1 MASTGC
7 VASDEFPMTRYDRH
21 PVLVLATLGAGSGSL
36 GATVMGSG
44 FGDAPNPGAYM
55 VLTGLWFGFVVGFA
69 VWRWGRASLGA
80 SMMAVLVTWIAWEA
94 AVNLAILIDRPP
106 TGTVD
111 IAPAYR
117 AYLTGVLAG
126 AVGASITWAGA
137 AFAVPALWRR
147 SVAATVTATGALL
160 GLLYPAVNYFDT
172 GLVLLVPWQA
182 AVVTVLGC
190 NMPFLQTSD
199 GHDRR
204 LPAI

>member
-1 MASTGC
+1 
-7 VASDEFPMTRYDRH
+7 MTRHDRH
-21 PVLVLATLGAGSGSL
+21 PVLVLATLGAVSGSL

-55 VLTGLWFGFVVGFA
+55 VLTGLWFGLVVGFA
-69 VWRWGRASLGA
+69 VWRWGQASLGA

-106 TGTVD
+106 PDTID

-117 AYLTGVLAG
+117 SYLTGVLAG
-126 AVGASITWAGA
+126 AVGASVTWVGA
-137 AFAVPALWRR
+137 AFAVPALRRR
-147 SVAATVTATGALL
+147 SVAATVTVTGAFL

-182 AVVTVLGC
+182 AVVTVMGC
-190 NMPFLQTSD
+190 NMPFLQASD
-199 GHDRR
+199 GYGRR

>member
-1 MASTGC
+1 
-7 VASDEFPMTRYDRH
+7 MTRHDRH
-21 PVLVLATLGAGSGSL
+21 PVLVLATLGAVSGGL

-55 VLTGLWFGFVVGFA
+55 VLTGLWFGSVVGFA
-69 VWRWGRASLGA
+69 VWRWGQASLGA

-94 AVNLAILIDRPP
+94 AVNVAILIDRPP
-106 TGTVD
+106 PDTID

-117 AYLTGVLAG
+117 SYLTGVLAG

-137 AFAVPALWRR
+137 AFAVPALRRR
-147 SVAATVTATGALL
+147 SVAATVTITGAFL

-182 AVVTVLGC
+182 AVVTVMGC
-190 NMPFLQTSD
+190 NMPVLQASD
-199 GHDRR
+199 GHGRR

>member
-1 MASTGC
+1 
-7 VASDEFPMTRYDRH
+7 MTRHDRH
-21 PVLVLATLGAGSGSL
+21 PVLVLATLGAVSGGL

-55 VLTGLWFGFVVGFA
+55 VLTGLWFGSVVGFA
-69 VWRWGRASLGA
+69 VWRWGQASLGA

-94 AVNLAILIDRPP
+94 AVNVAILIDRPP
-106 TGTVD
+106 HDTID

-117 AYLTGVLAG
+117 SYLTGVLAG

-137 AFAVPALWRR
+137 AFAVPALRRR
-147 SVAATVTATGALL
+147 SVAATVTITGAFL

-182 AVVTVLGC
+182 AVVTVMGC
-190 NMPFLQTSD
+190 HMPFLQASD
-199 GHDRR
+199 GHGRR

>member
-1 MASTGC
+1 M
-7 VASDEFPMTRYDRH
+7 MRHDRH
-21 PVLVLATLGAGSGSL
+21 PVLVLAALGAVSGSL

-69 VWRWGRASLGA
+69 VWRWGRASFGA

-94 AVNLAILIDRPP
+94 AVNLAIQIDRPP
-106 TGTVD
+106 TGTID
-111 IAPAYR
+111 YR
-117 AYLTGVLAG
+117 SALTGVLAG
-126 AVGASITWAGA
+126 AVGAFITWAGA
-137 AFAVPALWRR
+137 AFAVPALRR
-147 SVAATVTATGALL
+147 NSVAATVTVTGALL

-182 AVVTVLGC
+182 AVATVLGR
-190 NMPFLQTSD
+190 NMPFLEMSD
-199 GHDRR
+199 GRDRR